1 MTRKIEF
8 DRDSLSWQLSSYTN
22 GSGACVE
29 VAALPEDGRAVRDS
43 KDRSGP
49 ILVFTAAEWAAFVA
63 GVRDGEF
70 DS

>member
-1 MTRKIEF
+1 MTSKIEF
-8 DRDSLSWQLSSYTN
+8 DRDHLSWQLSSYTN
-22 GSGACVE
+22 GNGACVE
-29 VAALPEDGRAVRDS
+29 VATLPEGGRAIRDS

-49 ILVFTAAEWAAFVA
+49 ILVFTAAEWRAFVA

>member
-1 MTRKIEF
+1 MTSKIEF
-8 DRDSLSWQLSSYTN
+8 DRDGLSWQLSSYTN

-29 VAALPEDGRAVRDS
+29 VASLPEGGRAVRDS

-49 ILVFTAAEWAAFVA
+49 ILVFTAAEWTAFVA

-70 DS
+70 GS

>member
-1 MTRKIEF
+1 MTIKIEF

-22 GSGACVE
+22 GSGECVE
-29 VAALPEDGRAVRDS
+29 VAALPEGGRAIRDS
-43 KDRSGP
+43 KDRGGP
-49 ILVFTAAEWAAFVA
+49 ILVFTAAEWRAFVA